1 MGRSAFFSK
10 YLRIADGL
18 LDVGKKRVF
27 AVTDLVVERQEM
39 ISLIRT
45 TVERGVT
52 FPDTAELYGPLAND
66 GLQMQAG
73 VNEAGP
79 IGALPAQI

>member
-1 MGRSAFFSK
+1 MGRSEFFSE

-18 LDVGKKRVF
+18 LDVGKKQVF

-39 ISLIRT
+39 IPLIRT
-45 TVERGVT
+45 RSERGIT
-52 FPDTAELYGPLAND
+52 LPDTAELYGPLAND